1 MHNAHLHTDDRAFR
15 SGKTTKQNAH
25 KCVLAL
31 DIQSLMNTT
40 LVLMR
45 KEKTYEDGLE
55 LRTSKMLDKIS
66 TTKPLSTQAIFAHL
80 RIHCCKVSRHELY
93 Y

>member
-15 SGKTTKQNAH
+15 SGKTTKQKAH
-25 KCVLAL
+25 KRVLAL

-45 KEKTYEDGLE
+45 KEKKTYEDGIE
-55 LRTSKMLDKIS
+55 LGTSEMLDKIS
-66 TTKPLSTQAIFAHL
+66 TSKPLKHTSYI
-80 RIHCCKVSRHELY
+80 CKFTYSLL
-93 Y
+93 